1 VSSEK
6 PIVAI
11 WGLTFKS
18 GTDDL
23 RESPSL
29 KIISRL
35 LSENISI
42 QTYDPT
48 QIGVENKNL
57 LIKNFDDAV
66 SACKNAHVLAV
77 FTEWKEFGQIDPKLV
92 VKQMSNLS
100 VFDGRNMLNKNLWQA
115 AGFNY
120 KGVGQ

>member
-1 VSSEK
+1 
-6 PIVAI
+6 
-11 WGLTFKS
+11 
-18 GTDDL
+18 
-23 RESPSL
+23 
-29 KIISRL
+29 
-35 LSENISI
+35 
-42 QTYDPT
+42 
-48 QIGVENKNL
+48 
-57 LIKNFDDAV
+57 
-66 SACKNAHVLAV
+66 V

>member
-1 VSSEK
+1 
-6 PIVAI
+6 
-11 WGLTFKS
+11 
-18 GTDDL
+18 L
-23 RESPSL
+23 R
-29 KIISRL
+29 
-35 LSENISI
+35 
-42 QTYDPT
+42 
-48 QIGVENKNL
+48 
-57 LIKNFDDAV
+57 IKNFNDAV